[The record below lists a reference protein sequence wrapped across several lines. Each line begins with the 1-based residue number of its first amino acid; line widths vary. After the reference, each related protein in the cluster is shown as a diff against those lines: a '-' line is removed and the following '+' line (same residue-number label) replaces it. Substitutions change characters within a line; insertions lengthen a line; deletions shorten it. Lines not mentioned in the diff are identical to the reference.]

1 MWIFPRSIYLGG
13 IKSKRSSLLTT
24 EFVGCLA
31 GVITQG
37 QAVGP
42 MQPVPRMGAAMQFGP
57 PLLGL
62 HPAAPQLLQGG
73 FLISM
78 SIID

>member
-1 MWIFPRSIYLGG
+1 MTGFI
-13 IKSKRSSLLTT
+13 
-24 EFVGCLA
+24 GCLA

-42 MQPVPRMGAAMQFGP
+42 MQPVARMGAGMQFGP

-62 HPAAPQLLQGG
+62 HPAAPQLLQGFNRVQICYKKLDL
-73 FLISM
+73 FLSCFI
-78 SIID
+78 